1 MKEEYLEIIRRV
13 GFSDVNVVAESSF
26 PVQSLLSETA
36 GSSVIEMPRIS
47 AEQQEEVA
55 GSVLSIKVS
64 ALKPG

>member
-1 MKEEYLEIIRRV
+1 MKEEYLEIIRSV

-26 PVQSLLSETA
+26 PVQSLLCESA

-47 AEQQEEVA
+47 AEQQKEVA